1 MTTPE
6 QRLDQLG
13 IVLPEGPAPAASY
26 VPFMQSG
33 TLVFTAGQLAT
44 SDGELVRTGRLG
56 DGLDVEDGVECARQC
71 AINILAQL
79 KTALGD
85 LQRVR
90 RVVKVTVYVASTP
103 DFVRQHL
110 VANGVSELIGDVL
123 GDAGRHARSAVGVT
137 SLPLGSPVEA
147 EAIVKIDG
155 EDR

>member
-6 QRLDQLG
+6 QRLARLG
-13 IVLPEGPAPAASY
+13 IELPEGPAPAAAY
-26 VPFMQSG
+26 VPFIQSG

-44 SDGELVRTGRLG
+44 DDGELVVTGRLG
-56 DGLDVEDGVECARQC
+56 EDLDVDDGVVAARRC

-85 LQRVR
+85 LGRVR

-103 DFVRQHL
+103 DFTRQHL
-110 VANGVSELIGDVL
+110 VANGVSELIGEVL
-123 GDAGRHARSAVGVT
+123 GDAGRHARSALGVT

-147 EAIVKIDG
+147 EAVVKID
-155 EDR
+155 E

>member
-6 QRLDQLG
+6 QRLERLG

-44 SDGELVRTGRLG
+44 AEGELVRTGTLG
-56 DGLDVEDGVECARQC
+56 ADLAVEDGIECARQC
-71 AINILAQL
+71 AVNILAQL

-123 GDAGRHARSAVGVT
+123 GDAGKHARSAVGVA

-147 EAIVKIDG
+147 EAIVKID

>member
-6 QRLDQLG
+6 QRLARLG
-13 IVLPEGPAPAASY
+13 IELPEGPAPAAAY
-26 VPFMQSG
+26 VPFIQSG

-44 SDGELVRTGRLG
+44 EDGELVVTGRLG
-56 DGLDVEDGVECARQC
+56 DDLDVDDGVVAARRC

-85 LQRVR
+85 LGRVR

-103 DFVRQHL
+103 EFTRQHL
-110 VANGVSELIGDVL
+110 VANGVSELIGEAL
-123 GDAGRHARSAVGVT
+123 GDAGRHARSALGVT

-147 EAIVKIDG
+147 EAVVKID
-155 EDR
+155 E

>member
-6 QRLDQLG
+6 QRLARLG
-13 IVLPEGPAPAASY
+13 IELPEGPAPAAAY
-26 VPFMQSG
+26 VPFIQSG

-44 SDGELVRTGRLG
+44 EDGELVVTGRLG
-56 DGLDVEDGVECARQC
+56 DDLDVDDGVVAARRC

-85 LQRVR
+85 LGRVR

-103 DFVRQHL
+103 DFTRQHL
-110 VANGVSELIGDVL
+110 VANGVSELIGEVL
-123 GDAGRHARSAVGVT
+123 GDAGRHARSALGVT

-147 EAIVKIDG
+147 EAVVKVD
-155 EDR
+155 E

>member
-6 QRLDQLG
+6 QRLARLG
-13 IVLPEGPAPAASY
+13 IELPEGPAPAAAY
-26 VPFMQSG
+26 VPFIQSG

-44 SDGELVRTGRLG
+44 DDGELVATGRLG
-56 DGLDVEDGVECARQC
+56 EDLDVDDGVVVARRC

-85 LQRVR
+85 LGRVR

-103 DFVRQHL
+103 DFTRQHL
-110 VANGVSELIGDVL
+110 VANGVSELIGEVL
-123 GDAGRHARSAVGVT
+123 GDAGRHARSALGVT

-147 EAIVKIDG
+147 EAVVKVD
-155 EDR
+155 E

>member
-6 QRLDQLG
+6 QRLARLG
-13 IVLPEGPAPAASY
+13 IELPEGPAPAAAY
-26 VPFMQSG
+26 VPFIQSG

-44 SDGELVRTGRLG
+44 EDGELVVTGRLG
-56 DGLDVEDGVECARQC
+56 DDLDVDGGVVAARRC

-85 LQRVR
+85 LGRVR

-103 DFVRQHL
+103 DFTRQHL
-110 VANGVSELIGDVL
+110 VANGVSELIGEVL
-123 GDAGRHARSAVGVT
+123 GDAGRHARSALGVT

-147 EAIVKIDG
+147 EAVVKVD
-155 EDR
+155 E